1 MRKSKVMIVASSPF
15 QLALMGDLLE
25 ANDITTLRESSAEA
39 AAESLESVSP
49 VMIVMD
55 LDLADADRKALD
67 HLKSKSKECSVPLLL
82 VTEKGQRAVAEQ
94 LLGGLSTETVEKPI
108 DTSGFPR
115 KVVQEIRR
123 HTTMS
128 RPAEA

>member
-25 ANDITTLRESSAEA
+25 ANEITTLRESSVEA
-39 AAESLESVSP
+39 AVAALDTVSP
-49 VMIVMD
+49 VMIVVD
-55 LDLADADRKALD
+55 LDLAEADCKALD
-67 HLKSKSKECSVPLLL
+67 RLKGKAKECAVPLLL
-82 VTEKGQRAVAEQ
+82 VAEKGQRAVAEQ
-94 LLGGLSTETVEKPI
+94 VLGDLNAETVEKPI